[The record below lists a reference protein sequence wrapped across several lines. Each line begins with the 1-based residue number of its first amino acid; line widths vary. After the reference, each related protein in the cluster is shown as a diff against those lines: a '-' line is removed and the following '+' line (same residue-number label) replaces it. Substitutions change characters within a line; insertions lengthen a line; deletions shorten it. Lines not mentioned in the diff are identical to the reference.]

1 MNSPPTRQI
10 IQWAKCHLALF
21 SRDLYRVSLF
31 CLLGHTIFD
40 FDITNVSH
48 IEAGKPDPTTV
59 WTVWAILFGLSAEVP
74 NSRAYQKPLNMEED
88 FYLPNEHLLNL
99 NPRPHNINKR
109 RRRPAILDD
118 SENALNCL
126 NVLEDKFTLLDN
138 EHLGTMSE
146 TSSPGTLTTR
156 LPMPRGLREKGKGK
170 QKENI
175 AEVQDASPKDKW
187 YYKSDTSPMTS
198 EGSSAKSMDKDR
210 DQYWRKVRGKSDKDS
225 PSQTQGKEKQGKD
238 KPKEYYQGAYR
249 KLMSL
254 ASAPRNEVSKHK
266 LRSASETNASN
277 TKLPMRGEKS
287 RSGIPSPSEKVRSSS
302 GGLNRTA
309 AVHRPGQ
316 KKEQHSKVK
325 GQSAG
330 SKTNEPVPKNSP
342 EKSDN
347 STDSSNNS
355 QPSTSSRSG
364 PPSSATEWEDKFVVN
379 MPSAKD
385 PNPPTMTARQINEF
399 QKSID
404 KVEQEGGTM
413 VDPETSPTPRTTTPE
428 DKVGS
433 TDTPEKSSDR
443 EGPDPATSSN
453 PKTGR
458 YYSPDEVGK
467 KRFST
472 IWEESP
478 LKSKKKGV
486 DARSDGSFLGC
497 KEINKPEDKNPDE
510 ILHFSTTSER
520 PKVVDVSAPI
530 SRKPRANKPNPT
542 ARRMASALEEKNL
555 VQKEWESIS
564 RNLKDGK
571 FSKALPKTLCQD
583 PGCKQQEKT
592 QAAPKAPGKENS
604 QTPGDSTSPS
614 SKGSQGDEVF
624 MNTPTISHT
633 IATAEDAKAPGQ
645 KSHNT
650 HIPQSNS
657 KATGE
662 NMTTSRSTNQ
672 PKPSSGLRQAAPN
685 SRGKPDDKPKEPS
698 VTPPKPPTMTTIPV
712 VKNRAQTDRNIE
724 SPRGIRGFMRVPGIV
739 KSSTENFTENKR
751 SNSHQPSAPV
761 STAKGDSNSAP
772 ARSISGPPQVSQAP
786 SSSQGVSPASSISK
800 EESPN
805 TRTETPSV
813 RFAEV
818 PELDGNQLHG
828 EAKKKKPRSNSLDTA
843 KHSYDGLDNP
853 SDDEDEPY
861 PLTLSLVFDILIL
874 SITHVQKLSGE
885 CFTNQ
890 YPYMV
895 LGTVLRMIEH
905 CVLVGRHISVAFST
919 YRSTGSWP
927 KPGEKDLGRSL
938 ADLGQAIVY
947 LIALGFLM
955 IILGRAAGYVVFL
968 GSWVV
973 WFAKPFGWAFG
984 LIAKAL
990 VP

>member
-1 MNSPPTRQI
+1 
-10 IQWAKCHLALF
+10 
-21 SRDLYRVSLF
+21 
-31 CLLGHTIFD
+31 
-40 FDITNVSH
+40 
-48 IEAGKPDPTTV
+48 
-59 WTVWAILFGLSAEVP
+59 
-74 NSRAYQKPLNMEED
+74 MEED
-88 FYLPNEHLLNL
+88 FHLPNEHLLNL

-109 RRRPAILDD
+109 RRRPTILDD
-118 SENALNCL
+118 SEQALNRL
-126 NVLEDKFTLLDN
+126 NVVEDNTTLLDK
-138 EHLGTMSE
+138 EDLGTMSE
-146 TSSPGTLTTR
+146 TSSPGTATTR
-156 LPMPRGLREKGKGK
+156 LPVPRGLREKGKEK
-170 QKENI
+170 QKEKP

-210 DQYWRKVRGKSDKDS
+210 DQHWRKVRGKSDKDL
-225 PSQTQGKEKQGKD
+225 PSQTHGKEKQVKD

-266 LRSASETNASN
+266 LRSASETNTSN
-277 TKLPMRGEKS
+277 TKLPMRGEKA
-287 RSGIPSPSEKVRSSS
+287 RTGIPSPSEKVRSSS

-309 AVHRPGQ
+309 AVHHRPGQ
-316 KKEQHSKVK
+316 KKEQHSKAK

-330 SKTNEPVPKNSP
+330 RKTNEPVLKNSP
-342 EKSDN
+342 QKSDN

-355 QPSTSSRSG
+355 QPSMSSHSG
-364 PPSSATEWEDKFVVN
+364 PPSSVTEWEDRFVVN

-385 PNPPTMTARQINEF
+385 PNPPTMTAQQINEF

-413 VDPETSPTPRTTTPE
+413 VDPETSPTPRTATPE
-428 DKVGS
+428 DKIGS

-443 EGPDPATSSN
+443 EGSDAATSSN

-458 YYSPDEVGK
+458 YYSPDEVGR
-467 KRFST
+467 KRCST

-478 LKSKKKGV
+478 LKSKKTGV
-486 DARSDGSFLGC
+486 DTRSDGSFLGC
-497 KEINKPEDKNPDE
+497 KEINKPEDKSPDE
-510 ILHFSTTSER
+510 VLHFSTTSER

-542 ARRMASALEEKNL
+542 GRRMSSALEEKNL

-564 RNLKDGK
+564 RNLKNGK
-571 FSKALPKTLCQD
+571 FSKALPRTLCQD
-583 PGCKQQEKT
+583 PECKQQEKAQT
-592 QAAPKAPGKENS
+592 VPKAPGKENS
-604 QTPGDSTSPS
+604 QTPGNSTSPS
-614 SKGSQGDEVF
+614 SKGNQGDDEVF
-624 MNTPTISHT
+624 MNTATISHT
-633 IATAEDAKAPGQ
+633 MATAEDAKTGRR
-645 KSHNT
+645 SLNT
-650 HIPQSNS
+650 HIPQSNP
-657 KATGE
+657 KTAGE
-662 NMTTSRSTNQ
+662 TVTEPRSTAQ
-672 PKPSSGLRQAAPN
+672 TKPLSGLRQEAPN
-685 SRGKPDDKPKEPS
+685 SRAKPDDKPKEPS

-712 VKNRAQTDRNIE
+712 IKNRAQNERNIE

-739 KSSTENFTENKR
+739 KSSTENFTENMR
-751 SNSHQPSAPV
+751 SNSHQPFPPV
-761 STAKGDSNSAP
+761 SIPKGDSNSAP
-772 ARSISGPPQVSQAP
+772 ARSISGPPQVSQTP
-786 SSSQGVSPASSISK
+786 SSFQDVSPVSPISK
-800 EESPN
+800 EDTPN

-813 RFAEV
+813 RFVDV
-818 PELDGNQLHG
+818 PELDGNQLHT
-828 EAKKKKPRSNSLDTA
+828 EAQKRKSRSNSLDTA
-843 KHSYDGLDNP
+843 KHSHDGSDSP
-853 SDDEDEPY
+853 SDNEDEPY

-874 SITHVQKLSGE
+874 SITHIQKLSGE
-885 CFTNQ
+885 CFANQ

-905 CVLVGRHISVAFST
+905 CVHVGRRISVAIST

-927 KPGEKDLGRSL
+927 KPGEKDISRSL

-955 IILGRAAGYVVFL
+955 IIIGRAAGYVVLL

>member
-1 MNSPPTRQI
+1 
-10 IQWAKCHLALF
+10 
-21 SRDLYRVSLF
+21 
-31 CLLGHTIFD
+31 
-40 FDITNVSH
+40 
-48 IEAGKPDPTTV
+48 
-59 WTVWAILFGLSAEVP
+59 
-74 NSRAYQKPLNMEED
+74 MEED
-88 FYLPNEHLLNL
+88 FHLPNEHLLNL
-99 NPRPHNINKR
+99 NPRPHIINKR
-109 RRRPAILDD
+109 RRRPAILGD
-118 SENALNCL
+118 SEHAPNRL
-126 NVLEDKFTLLDN
+126 NVVKDKTTLSDN
-138 EHLGTMSE
+138 EDLGTMSE
-146 TSSPGTLTTR
+146 TSSPGTPTTR
-156 LPMPRGLREKGKGK
+156 LPVPRGLREKGKEK
-170 QKENI
+170 QKEKP
-175 AEVQDASPKDKW
+175 AEIEDASPKDKW
-187 YYKSDTSPMTS
+187 HYKSDTSPMTS

-210 DQYWRKVRGKSDKDS
+210 DQYWRKVRGKLDKEL
-225 PSQTQGKEKQGKD
+225 PSQTQGNEKQGKD

-266 LRSASETNASN
+266 LRSASETNSSN
-277 TKLPMRGEKS
+277 TKLPTRGEKS
-287 RSGIPSPSEKVRSSS
+287 RTGIPSPSEKARSSS
-302 GGLNRTA
+302 GGLHRTA
-309 AVHRPGQ
+309 PVHHRPGQ
-316 KKEQHSKVK
+316 KKEQHSKAK

-355 QPSTSSRSG
+355 QPSMSSRSG
-364 PPSSATEWEDKFVVN
+364 PPSSVTEWEDKFVVN

-404 KVEQEGGTM
+404 KVEQEGGKM

-428 DKVGS
+428 DKIGS
-433 TDTPEKSSDR
+433 TDTPEKSSER
-443 EGPDPATSSN
+443 EGSDSADTSM

-478 LKSKKKGV
+478 LKSKKMGV
-486 DARSDGSFLGC
+486 DTRSDGSFLGC

-510 ILHFSTTSER
+510 VLYFSTTSER

-530 SRKPRANKPNPT
+530 SRKPRANKPNP
-542 ARRMASALEEKNL
+542 AGRRMASALEEKNL

-564 RNLKDGK
+564 RNLKNGK

-583 PGCKQQEKT
+583 PECKQQEKT
-592 QAAPKAPGKENS
+592 QEAPKAPGKENS
-604 QTPGDSTSPS
+604 QTGNSTSPS
-614 SKGSQGDEVF
+614 NKGNQGDDEVF

-633 IATAEDAKAPGQ
+633 IAPAADAKGPGQ
-645 KSHNT
+645 KSLNT

-657 KATGE
+657 KAIGE
-662 NMTTSRSTNQ
+662 TMIESRSTTQ
-672 PKPSSGLRQAAPN
+672 AKPSFGLRQAAPN
-685 SRGKPDDKPKEPS
+685 SRGKGDDKPKEPS
-698 VTPPKPPTMTTIPV
+698 VTPPKPPSTMTTIPV
-712 VKNRAQTDRNIE
+712 IKNRAQTERNTE
-724 SPRGIRGFMRVPGIV
+724 SPRGIRGFMHVPGIV
-739 KSSTENFTENKR
+739 KSSTENFTENMR
-751 SNSHQPSAPV
+751 STSHQPPAPV
-761 STAKGDSNSAP
+761 SMAKGDSNNAP

-786 SSSQGVSPASSISK
+786 SSSQGASPVSSISK
-800 EESPN
+800 EETPN

-828 EAKKKKPRSNSLDTA
+828 EAKKRKPRSNSLDTTN
-843 KHSYDGLDNP
+843 HSHGGSESP
-853 SDDEDEPY
+853 SDNEDEPY

-905 CVLVGRHISVAFST
+905 CVLVGRRISVAFST
-919 YRSTGSWP
+919 YRSTGSWS

-947 LIALGFLM
+947 LIALGFMM
-955 IILGRAAGYVVFL
+955 IIVGRAAGYVVLL

-973 WFAKPFGWAFG
+973 WVAKPFGWAFG